1 MRAHSLPE
9 ELYNKVDAQL
19 VNPSAV
25 FGETSMPPFAPVRDG
40 KWIHSKGTLAAIA
53 GGNAHGVPVMIGHSA
68 DEVASMVRC
77 QLPWVIRVGCTS
89 QPMSPAMRGSSNR

>member
-1 MRAHSLPE
+1 MYPPCIRGTQVEFVRAHSLPE
-9 ELYNKVDAQL
+9 QLYKKVDAQL

-25 FGETSMPPFAPVRDG
+25 FGETSMPPFSPVRDG

-53 GGNAHGVPVMIGHSA
+53 GGNARGVPVMIGHSA

-77 QLPWVIRVGCTS
+77 HDRP
-89 QPMSPAMRGSSNR
+89 